1 MRRMYETGS
10 NIYFTSTSWKSNSID
25 LINNSV
31 GLQTVGSENIEWS
44 NGSSKFF
51 HQGDGKRFSGGMN
64 VQPYLTGQGASATW
78 KEIKKADFDTFP
90 AAGAKVNVILD
101 FSTDDIVSIPEDT
114 IHINSDSRESTL
126 IVLNKGAN
134 DAAAFHTVNYANRVQ
149 TTIAFDTVGF
159 INQIK
164 DWYRAKGWLEE
175 SEDPSDGTT
184 SAIVTIPSQY
194 VTITATGAEV
204 KGEALPPSAAIYY
217 AHDEFDQIYILPRK
231 IVTIK

>member
-1 MRRMYETGS
+1 MYETGPK
-10 NIYFTSTSWKSNSID
+10 IYFTVKKWASTDSID
-25 LINNSV
+25 LVNASV
-31 GLQTVGSENIEWS
+31 GLQAVGSEDIQWS

-51 HQGDGKRFSGGMN
+51 HQGNGKRFTGGMN
-64 VQPYLTGQGASATW
+64 VQPYLTGQGASAAW

-101 FSTDDIVSIPEDT
+101 LSTDDTISIPEDT
-114 IHINSDSRESTL
+114 LYINSDSKESTL

-134 DAAAFHTVNYANRVQ
+134 DAAAFHTVNYANRVES
-149 TTIAFDTVGF
+149 TIAFDGRGF

-164 DWYRAKGWLEE
+164 DWYRAKGWLKET
-175 SEDPSDGTT
+175 DDG
-184 SAIVTIPSQY
+184 SAIITIPSQY

-217 AHDEFDQIYILPRK
+217 NPDEFDQIYIIPRE
-231 IVTIK
+231 IVTVK

>member
-1 MRRMYETGS
+1 MRRMFETGPK
-10 NIYFTSTSWKSNSID
+10 IYFTARSWASNSID
-25 LINNSV
+25 LTNSSV
-31 GLQTVGSENIEWS
+31 GLQTVGSEDIQWS

-51 HQGDGKRFSGGMN
+51 HQGNGKRFTGGMN
-64 VQPYLTGQGASATW
+64 VQPYLTGQGASAAW
-78 KEIKKADFDTFP
+78 KEIKKTDFDTFP

-101 FSTDDIVSIPEDT
+101 LSTDDIVTIPEDT
-114 IHINSDSRESTL
+114 IDINSDSRESTL

-134 DAAAFHTVNYANRVQ
+134 DATAFHIVNYANRVQ
-149 TTIAFDTVGF
+149 STIAFDSIGF

-175 SEDPSDGTT
+175 SDDG

-204 KGEALPPSAAIYY
+204 KGEALPPSGAIYY
-217 AHDEFDQIYILPRK
+217 NPDEFDQIYILPRE
-231 IVTIK
+231 IITIR

>member
-1 MRRMYETGS
+1 MKRLFDTGS
-10 NIYFTSTSWKSNSID
+10 KLYFTSTSWKSNSVD
-25 LINNSV
+25 LINSSV
-31 GLQTVGSENIEWS
+31 GLQTVGSQDIQWS

-51 HQGDGKRFSGGMN
+51 RQGNGKRFSGGMN
-64 VQPYLTGQGASATW
+64 VEPYLTGQGASAAW

-101 FSTDDIVSIPEDT
+101 LSTDDIVSIPQDT
-114 IHINSDSRESTL
+114 IHINSDSMDSTL
-126 IVLNKGAN
+126 IVLNSAN

-149 TTIAFDTVGF
+149 TTINFDTVGF

-175 SEDPSDGTT
+175 PDDGG
-184 SAIVTIPSQY
+184 AIVTIPSQY

-217 AHDEFDQIYILPRK
+217 APGEFDHIYVLPRE
-231 IVTIK
+231 IITIK

>member
-1 MRRMYETGS
+1 MRRMFETGPKL
-10 NIYFTSTSWKSNSID
+10 YFTSTSWKSNSIN

-44 NGSSKFF
+44 NGESKFF
-51 HQGDGKRFSGGMN
+51 HQGTGKRFSGGMN
-64 VQPYLTGQGASATW
+64 VQPYLTGQGASAAW
-78 KEIKKADFDTFP
+78 KEIKKADFTTFP

-101 FSTDDIVSIPEDT
+101 LSSDDIVFIPEDT
-114 IHINSDSRESTL
+114 IHINSDSQESTL
-126 IVLNKGAN
+126 IVLNNTK

-149 TTIAFDTVGF
+149 TTIGFDQIGF

-164 DWYRAKGWLEE
+164 DWYRAKGWLDET
-175 SEDPSDGTT
+175 DGGAT
-184 SAIVTIPSQY
+184 VTIPSQY

-217 AHDEFDQIYILPRK
+217 SPGAFDQIYILPREIITVK
-231 IVTIK
+231 

>member
-1 MRRMYETGS
+1 MKRLLDTGS
-10 NIYFTSTSWKSNSID
+10 KIYFTSTSWKSNSID

-44 NGSSKFF
+44 NGAPKFF
-51 HQGDGKRFSGGMN
+51 HQGTGKRFSGGMN
-64 VQPYLTGQGASATW
+64 VQPYLTGQGASAAW
-78 KEIKKADFDTFP
+78 KEIKKADFGTFP

-101 FSTDDIVSIPEDT
+101 LSADDIISIPEDT

-126 IVLNKGAN
+126 IVLNN
-134 DAAAFHTVNYANRVQ
+134 VDDAAAFHTVNYANRVQ
-149 TTIAFDTVGF
+149 TTIGFDSIGF

-175 SEDPSDGTT
+175 TDEGG
-184 SAIVTIPSQY
+184 AIVTIPSQY

-217 AHDEFDQIYILPRK
+217 NPSEFDHIYILPRE
-231 IVTIK
+231 IVTVK

>member
-1 MRRMYETGS
+1 MRRLFDTGS
-10 NIYFTSTSWKSNSID
+10 KLYFTSTSWKSNSID
-25 LINNSV
+25 LINASV

-44 NGSSKFF
+44 NGASKFF
-51 HQGDGKRFSGGMN
+51 HQGTGKRFSGGMN
-64 VQPYLTGQGASATW
+64 VQPYLTGQGASAAW
-78 KEIKKADFDTFP
+78 KEIKKADFNTFP

-101 FSTDDIVSIPEDT
+101 LGSDDVIAIPDDT

-126 IVLNKGAN
+126 IVLNNAN

-149 TTIAFDTVGF
+149 TTIHFDGIAF

-175 SEDPSDGTT
+175 TDDG
-184 SAIVTIPSQY
+184 SATVTIPSQY

-204 KGEALPPSAAIYY
+204 KGEALPPSGAIYY
-217 AHDEFDQIYILPRK
+217 RPDEFDQIYIIPREIITVK
-231 IVTIK
+231 

>member
-1 MRRMYETGS
+1 MKRLFDTGS
-10 NIYFTSTSWKSNSID
+10 SKLYFTSKSWKSNSID

-31 GLQTVGSENIEWS
+31 GLQTVGSQDIQWS

-51 HQGDGKRFSGGMN
+51 HQGTGKRFTGGMN
-64 VQPYLTGQGASATW
+64 VQPYLTGQGANAAW

-101 FSTDDIVSIPEDT
+101 LSTDDVINIPEDT
-114 IHINSDSRESTL
+114 MHINSDSRESTL

-134 DAAAFHTVNYANRVQ
+134 DATAFHIVNYANRVQ
-149 TTIAFDTVGF
+149 TTIGFDSIGF

-175 SEDPSDGTT
+175 SDDG
-184 SAIVTIPSQY
+184 SAIITIPSQY

-204 KGEALPPSAAIYY
+204 KGEALPPSGAIYY
-217 AHDEFDQIYILPRK
+217 NPDEFDQIYVLPRE
-231 IVTIK
+231 IVTIR

>member
-1 MRRMYETGS
+1 MRRMFETGPK
-10 NIYFTSTSWKSNSID
+10 IYFTVKKWASTDSID
-25 LINNSV
+25 LINGAV

-44 NGSSKFF
+44 NGESKFF
-51 HQGDGKRFSGGMN
+51 HQGDGKRFTGGMN
-64 VQPYLTGQGASATW
+64 VQPYLTGQGANAMW
-78 KEIKKADFDTFP
+78 KEIKKTDFTTFP

-101 FSTDDIVSIPEDT
+101 LSSDDTVSIPEDT
-114 IHINSDSRESTL
+114 MYINSDSRESTL

-149 TTIAFDTVGF
+149 STIGFGSVGF

-175 SEDPSDGTT
+175 TDDG
-184 SAIVTIPSQY
+184 SAIITIPSQY
-194 VTITATGAEV
+194 VTITDTGAEV

-217 AHDEFDQIYILPRK
+217 NPDEFDQIYILPRE
-231 IVTIK
+231 IVTIR